1 MMETTSLFH
10 TASKR
15 GISSGINVCL
25 LLEDAFST
33 STKSK
38 IHLLQQKV
46 GIFYIAIYAQ
56 NNKLSDM
63 ILPYDEIMNKTKRL
77 LLYTFPGPGDKE
89 LIPKKIGKSIIFSLV
104 VVKKKG
110 GVNRKTLVVSS
121 VLCQMLKG
129 CMYVS
134 YGATHH
140 GKFSQ
145 SFDWH
150 GDNLPWCR

>member
-1 MMETTSLFH
+1 METTSLFH

-33 STKSK
+33 SPKSK

-89 LIPKKIGKSIIFSLV
+89 LIPKKIAKSIIFSLV
-104 VVKKKG
+104 AVKKKG
-110 GVNRKTLVVSS
+110 RGELKNLGGFISTLSDVKGLYVCLLWGHSS
-121 VLCQMLKG
+121 QKVF
-129 CMYVS
+129 
-134 YGATHH
+134 TII
-140 GKFSQ
+140 
-145 SFDWH
+145 
-150 GDNLPWCR
+150 